1 MKTYCFALD
10 LHDDPALIAE
20 YKRWHQLDT
29 IWPEVLEQIKAP
41 GVVSQEIY
49 LAGDRLILIL
59 TTTDDFSLEVKAA
72 SDAAHPAMQKWE
84 AFMWKFQKP
93 LPFAKPGQKWVPME
107 KIFDVRS

>member
-29 IWPEVLEQIKAP
+29 IWPEVLEQVKVP
-41 GVVSQEIY
+41 GIVGEEIY
-49 LAGDRLILIL
+49 LAGDRLFMIL
-59 TTTDDFSLEVKAA
+59 TTTDDFSL
-72 SDAAHPAMQKWE
+72 DAHSAVLAQSAVMQKWE
-84 AFMWKFQKP
+84 ELMWKYQKP

-107 KIFDVRS
+107 KIFDAR